1 MKHLLCLFALLICGV
16 THAEETLRFYNWKD
30 YIDPAVLED
39 FHKQTGVRVEYHA
52 FTTTD
57 ELMQTMAKGEAYDV
71 VVPTHFMLRQL
82 IAEHRLAPLDTQRLA
97 NYHNLDPWVVSAL
110 AGIPDANQH
119 VVPYLWGS
127 IGLLVN
133 PKLAQAAYGS
143 PLPNSW
149 SLLFDE
155 QQAGRLAHCGLG
167 MLDAAEE
174 ATSLLLN
181 YRGRS
186 LASSSGRQIEHTL
199 KDLQPI
205 ARQVHSLSNWDYIDE
220 SAAGKLCLSMSWSGH
235 AVLARE
241 RNPQLA
247 YLIPDEGAAIYIDT
261 LAIPANAPHP
271 ELAYRFIDF
280 LMAPENAVRNAR
292 TTRFYA
298 PLPSN
303 APVMQALAKDAPG
316 QVLSVE
322 QRRRSY
328 LLESLP
334 EAQRKSLDAAWLQ
347 LKASR
352 N

>member
-1 MKHLLCLFALLICGV
+1 MKHLLCLLALFACGV
-16 THAEETLRFYNWKD
+16 AHAEETLRFYNWKD
-30 YIDPAVLED
+30 YVDPAVLED
-39 FHKQTGVRVEYHA
+39 FHKQTGVRVEYHS

-82 IAEHRLAPLDTQRLA
+82 IAEHRLATLDTQRLA
-97 NYHNLDPWVVSAL
+97 NYRNLDPWVISAL

-143 PLPNSW
+143 ALPNSW

-174 ATSLLLN
+174 STSLLLN

-186 LASSSGRQIEHTL
+186 LATSSGRQIDRTVQS
-199 KDLQPI
+199 LQPI
-205 ARQVHSLSNWDYIDE
+205 ARQLRVLSSWDYIDE
-220 SAAGKLCLSMSWSGH
+220 AAAGKLCLSMSWSGH
-235 AVLARE
+235 AVLAKE
-241 RNPQLA
+241 KNPQLA

-292 TTRFYA
+292 FTRFYA
-298 PLPSN
+298 PLPNTS
-303 APVMQALAKDAPG
+303 AAMQAMLKDAPG
-316 QVLSVE
+316 QVLTVE

-334 EAQRKSLDAAWLQ
+334 EAQRKSLDTAWQQ

-352 N
+352 D